1 VSERVSNPLVEQI
14 GVHVQ
19 VGLGGEHGR
28 GAGGRGLVTE
38 EVHVE

>member
-1 VSERVSNPLVEQI
+1 MSNLLVEQI
-14 GVHVQ
+14 GVHIQ

-28 GAGGRGLVTE
+28 GARGRGLVTE